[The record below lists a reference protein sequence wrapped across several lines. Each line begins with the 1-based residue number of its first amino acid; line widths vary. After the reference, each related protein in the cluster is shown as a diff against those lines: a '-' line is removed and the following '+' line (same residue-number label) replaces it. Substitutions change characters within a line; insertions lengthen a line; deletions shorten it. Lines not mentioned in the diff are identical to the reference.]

1 MQLRQESTIIHRAMD
16 ARNVR
21 AIPNFDPSKYTG
33 LARNLG
39 ITMDER
45 TVRMMMHAAND
56 YRQTYGMDAQ
66 QATITA
72 GSIVT
77 PIQFLQEWLTGFVEV
92 ITAARKIDELVGMVV
107 VGDWEM
113 EQVVQGI
120 RELTGLAIPYS
131 DYGNMNRASWN
142 TNFVYRTIVRGEQGM
157 QVGALSEAIS
167 ARINVNDGASKRE
180 SCALALEIFRNL
192 VGFFGY
198 NNGANLTY
206 GFLNDPNL
214 PAYVPFVDGA
224 STSSLWSTKTFLE
237 ITSDIRTM
245 FATLRT
251 QSLDNINPREIETTL
266 ALATDVVDYLT
277 VTGDLDG
284 YTVQKWLNDNYP
296 KCRVVS
302 APELDLVNGGE
313 NVAYLYADKIRDTS
327 TDGGQVMI
335 QMVPSKFKVLGVA
348 KQVKGYEEDYT
359 NATAGVMV
367 KRPWGIVRF
376 TGN

>member
-1 MQLRQESTIIHRAMD
+1 MQLRQENTKIHRTMD
-16 ARNVR
+16 ARNIR
-21 AIPNFDPSKYTG
+21 PISGFDPAMYTG
-33 LARNLG
+33 LAKNLG

-45 TVRMMMHAAND
+45 TVRMMMAAAND
-56 YRQTYGMDAQ
+56 YNQTYGMDALQ
-66 QATITA
+66 PTVTT

-92 ITAARKIDELVGMVV
+92 ITAARKIDELIGMVV

-167 ARINVNDGASKRE
+167 ARINVNDGSSKRE

-192 VGFFGY
+192 IGFFGY
-198 NNGANLTY
+198 NNGTNLTY

-214 PAYVPFVDGA
+214 PNYVTFAVGA
-224 STSSLWSTKTFLE
+224 STSTLWSTKTFLE
-237 ITSDIRTM
+237 ITADIRTM

-266 ALATDVVDYLT
+266 ALATDVVDYMT

-284 YTVQKWLNDNYP
+284 YSVEKWLKDNYS

-302 APELDLVNGGE
+302 APELDLVNGGL
-313 NVAYLYADKIRDTS
+313 NVAYLYADKIKDSS

-335 QMVPSKFKVLGVA
+335 QMVPTKFKVTGVA